1 MITYSQKTEDC
12 IHARYSIG
20 FAQAFLK
27 EALQHLDGK
36 FNECPR
42 LQNIISELDVL
53 HLKVQC
59 VIDKF
64 VDEEMRYEL

>member
-1 MITYSQKTEDC
+1 MITYPQKIEDC
-12 IHARYSIG
+12 ISARYSIDI
-20 FAQAFLK
+20 AQGFLK
-27 EALQHLDGK
+27 DALQHLDGK

-59 VIDKF
+59 VIDKL
-64 VDEEMRYEL
+64 VDEEMHYEL